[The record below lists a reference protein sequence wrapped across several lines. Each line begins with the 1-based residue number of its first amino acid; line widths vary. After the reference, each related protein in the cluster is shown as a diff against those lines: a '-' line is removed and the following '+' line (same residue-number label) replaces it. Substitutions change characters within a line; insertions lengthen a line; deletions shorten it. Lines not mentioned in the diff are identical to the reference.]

1 MSLAVDAEAMLSNQR
16 RASARNI
23 DSVARTPSPPPDSM
37 NAGRRVPSGAPAPSR
52 VFSPSGVGLQTNPP
66 IWSGW
71 SGGPQTYVRGSEA
84 AMKASTSPAS
94 AIARSATAKSQ
105 MSCST
110 GHGPSGT
117 GPGQVGSSG
126 GTSPG
131 AGSVVAVDASD
142 WGSFRSADLRALMM
156 PTPIASTTMTASP
169 APTIALA
176 AG

>member
-16 RASARNI
+16 RASPRNI
-23 DSVARTPSPPPDSM
+23 DSVARTPSPADSM
-37 NAGRRVPSGAPAPSR
+37 NAGRRVPSGAGVSP
-52 VFSPSGVGLQTNPP
+52 FSSGASSQTNPP

-71 SGGPQTYVRGSEA
+71 SGGPQTYVRGSET
-84 AMKASTSPAS
+84 AMKASTSPAA

-105 MSCST
+105 MSCWT